1 MIIRDWTPKWVSWT
15 KVFSTCLKI
24 IIVNDGGFC
33 ACVCVFL
40 EKLELQFFLI
50 HMSYLNKF
58 RLKDTH
64 IGKQMWIHRWDY
76 YFILLQVTSGP
87 KIRTVTHSSWFLR
100 TGTNSAR
107 TWNMSYPFQNCV
119 TSHFLLDRKR
129 PRCTELKPSLQPE
142 AGKNKIRKKFDF
154 SKTLH
159 DVKYF
164 QRHNDGN
171 WKEIDVW

>member
-1 MIIRDWTPKWVSWT
+1 MSFVDEGIFYLFENYYCKWR
-15 KVFSTCLKI
+15 
-24 IIVNDGGFC
+24 GFV
-33 ACVCVFL
+33 CVCVFR
-40 EKLELQFFLI
+40 KTWTAIFLI
-50 HMSYLNKF
+50 HMWYLNKF

-64 IGKQMWIHRWDY
+64 IGKQMWTHHWDY

>member
-1 MIIRDWTPKWVSWT
+1 MSFVDEGIFYLFEK
-15 KVFSTCLKI
+15 LKLFYYCI
-24 IIVNDGGFC
+24 WRGFC
-33 ACVCVFL
+33 VCG
-40 EKLELQFFLI
+40 FF
-50 HMSYLNKF
+50 F
-58 RLKDTH
+58 RKTWTAIFFNTH
-64 IGKQMWIHRWDY
+64 VIFKQIPLRYPVNRAVIGEQMWIHRWDY

-87 KIRTVTHSSWFLR
+87 KITTVTHSSWFLR